1 MIDRNKKRVSD
12 IISTSDIESWTTKNL
27 IIISAGTGAG
37 KSYFVKNQLY
47 EYAKSEGK
55 KILFLIHRTNCVNQ
69 FRYEIER
76 DHKTDTIDIMTYQK
90 MEYDILNYDRHIN
103 FPKYKY
109 IVYDEFHY
117 FVSDTNF
124 NKSTDIS
131 FTEIMRQRQCIKL
144 FMSATGE
151 KVEYYLSRRNR
162 KNICKYSLSSNYSYV
177 QQLTFFLQDEDVNYI
192 ADMCIKHDTK
202 AIFFIQSATKAYKFY
217 KQYADYSIF
226 NCGKS
231 DAHYKYVDEEQ
242 ISAMLK
248 NEQFDK
254 QFLITT
260 SCFDAGANII
270 DRDVKIIVADIKDI
284 SSLIQCLG
292 RKRSIDGGDK
302 VSFFIKTINNQQLSG
317 LERSTSKQVEMA
329 DYLSSHD
336 TQALIVKYPR
346 QVDYNVIIYDDVR
359 VNKQKNNMATKR
371 INQLMYYKKKSDIT
385 FYKQKKTT
393 FFVWL
398 DNNYYEVEGEKQMDI
413 NKDILQYGNKQY
425 HPELCLIVPHSINA
439 FYESIKLGKTNITYN
454 SRNGKYTVRIC
465 DNNEKTVASNIDTI
479 NQALDEYCDIKQGI
493 LYRKAK
499 ALKDKM
505 PEKVYNALMKTD
517 IKAINQKYLYILRR

>member
-103 FPKYKY
+103 FPTYKY
-109 IVYDEFHY
+109 IVCDEFHY

-124 NKSTDIS
+124 NKTTDIS

-162 KNICKYSLSSNYSYV
+162 KNICQYSLSSNYSYV
-177 QQLTFFLQDEDVNYI
+177 QQLTFFSQDEDVNYI
-192 ADMCIKHDTK
+192 ADICIKHDTK

-231 DAHYKYVDEEQ
+231 DAHYKYVDEEA

-302 VSFFIKTINNQQLSG
+302 VSFFIKAINNQQLSG

-359 VNKQKNNMATKR
+359 VNKQKNMATKR
-371 INQLMYYKKKSDIT
+371 INQLMYYKKKSDIA
-385 FYKQKKTT
+385 FYQQLMKEEYGYSKFIARYLGFYNKKTNWYRYK
-393 FFVWL
+393 VL
-398 DNNYYEVEGEKQMDI
+398 S
-413 NKDILQYGNKQY
+413 KD
-425 HPELCLIVPHSINA
+425 HSLNA
-439 FYESIKLGKTNITYN
+439 YLESIVDVVMLQVKDRKRLIEKLNVR
-454 SRNGKYTVRIC
+454 SNGRQLKSK
-465 DNNEKTVASNIDTI
+465 E
-479 NQALDEYCDIKQGI
+479 AL
-493 LYRKAK
+493 
-499 ALKDKM
+499 
-505 PEKVYNALMKTD
+505 N
-517 IKAINQKYLYILRR
+517 KAILEMNLPYEIKEFATTRYLEGKKKIYKHAWKIVNIRTS